1 MYVFKFFFLSFSMQ
15 VCIHVNIFLYI
26 YIYKNIFI
34 PSIPFTISNFVLIYT
49 PFDFPTKPLSGS
61 LSHQYI
67 LELPICRAKLI
78 QGGKTKVSCP
88 SFNSPKSIFS
98 SVLITNLHFPSFIF
112 NSLFLPRIQGY
123 HTNFLIDFTNTLSYF
138 FFSFYYY
145 Y

>member
-34 PSIPFTISNFVLIYT
+34 PSIPFIISNFVLIFT
-49 PFDFPTKPLSGS
+49 PFDFPIEPLSGS
-61 LSHQYI
+61 LSHQCI